1 MRKHYI
7 DNLRCG
13 IVLVVIVYHIVYLF
27 NSVGVISNVAIQGVS
42 QMDVFLYLCYPWFMV
57 CLFVL
62 AGMSARYALEV
73 RSDREF
79 LKERVHRILL
89 PSIAGIFILGWVS
102 GFITSQYADM
112 FGGNGALIPGI
123 IKYLIYCLA
132 GIGPWWFCHELFLA
146 SLVLLLIRKIDK
158 KDALGNLCRKAKL
171 PVLFALVILVWGS
184 AQILNTPI
192 IEGYRNG
199 IYIFMFLLGY
209 ELFAQEE
216 VQKLLEQYALLF
228 LAIAVISGAAYT
240 VYYWGENY
248 AAMENLQSP
257 LTNVYAWFMTAALIG
272 CGKKWWDK
280 ETAFTRYFRP
290 RNFGFYV
297 LHYPLLAVFAC
308 VGDKLFHLPS
318 WAFYPVLLALEAVLL
333 PACYEIVCRV
343 PVLKTLLLGISG
355 KKQRQTE

>member
-1 MRKHYI
+1 MRKYYI

-13 IVLVVIVYHIVYLF
+13 IVLVVILYHIVYLF
-27 NSVGVISNVAIQGVS
+27 NSVGVISNVAIRGVP

-73 RSDREF
+73 RSDRQF
-79 LKERVHRILL
+79 LKERVHKILL

-102 GFITSQYADM
+102 GFITNQYADM

-123 IKYLIYCLA
+123 FKYLIYCLA
-132 GIGPWWFCHELFLA
+132 GIGPLWFCHELFLA
-146 SLVLLLIRKIDK
+146 SLVLLVIRKIDK
-158 KDALGNLCRKAKL
+158 RDVLGKLCKKANL

-184 AQILNTPI
+184 SQILNTPV
-192 IEGYRNG
+192 IEVYRNG

-216 VQKLLEQYALLF
+216 VQELLKKYAVMF
-228 LAIAVISGAAYT
+228 LAIAVIFGVVYT

-248 AAMENLQSP
+248 SAMENLKSI
-257 LTNVYAWFMTAALIG
+257 LTNLYAWFMTVALIG
-272 CGKKWWDK
+272 CGKRWWDK
-280 ETAFTRYFRP
+280 EAAFTRYFRP

-297 LHYPLLAVFAC
+297 LHYPLLVALAYMA
-308 VGDKLFHLPS
+308 DRLFHLPA
-318 WAFYPVLLALEAVLL
+318 WALYPVLLVLEAVLL
-333 PACYEIVCRV
+333 PLCYEFICRV

-355 KKQRQTE
+355 KKSEK